1 MSADNNLEINNIMA
15 DKETEYLRALMID
28 ASNGFYRINKYPVGA
43 FYGPVDLGIHLA
55 YKHNSLNV
63 GAGLL
68 AGSVFPGSNRLIFTG
83 ISPSWHAIYPL
94 SQSEPRGGS

>member
-1 MSADNNLEINNIMA
+1 M
-15 DKETEYLRALMID
+15 
-28 ASNGFYRINKYPVGA
+28 GFIVLTSIPVGA

-83 ISPSWHAIYPL
+83 ISPSWHGFLYFFHGWCSPGVRQPGDKHVL
-94 SQSEPRGGS
+94 HH